1 MLITAFGVTK
11 IVKRQLKKFKKVI
24 IRSNEPYWL
33 IKNAF
38 NKSYPSLDKSIETD
52 ILVIGSGI
60 TGALIAWQLINEGKE
75 VVLVDKRDVCN
86 GSSAVSTALLQYEI
100 DVPLHQLIDMRGV
113 ETAVS
118 SFKHCEKAIFDLKK
132 IVDKIHSKCHFEFKK
147 SIYFTSDKKDIK
159 MLETE
164 FHSRKAHGFPVE
176 WLDEKALQQLGL
188 KAYGGIESASG
199 AVMDPYRLTHDLLMS
214 CATRGVRIFDRTEI
228 TDISHVNDKLLAI
241 THEKQT
247 IIANHII
254 HCTGYESVQTLTEK
268 VVTLKSTYALASEAV
283 EKLPVAFQNH
293 MYWDTSSPYHYFR
306 ATSDNRV
313 IAGGGDERFKN
324 ATKRDALLD
333 KKRNYLGAQ
342 FRKCFPAIEF
352 KPDYI
357 WAGTFGETKDGLP
370 FIGRPK
376 PDINE
381 HYVLGFGGNGITYSV
396 MAMDAIND
404 SIYHTNHR
412 FLDDYRFD
420 R

>member
-1 MLITAFGVTK
+1 MDL
-11 IVKRQLKKFKKVI
+11 
-24 IRSNEPYWL
+24 RSNEPYWL

-38 NKSYPSLDKSIETD
+38 DKSYPSLNKSIETD

-60 TGALIAWQLINEGKE
+60 TGALIAWHLIKEGKE
-75 VVLVDKRDVCN
+75 VVLVDRRDVCN
-86 GSSAVSTALLQYEI
+86 GSTAVSTALLQYEI
-100 DVPLHQLIDMRGV
+100 DVPLHQLIGQRGV

-118 SFKHCEKAIFDLKK
+118 TYKHCEKAIYDLKK

-147 SIYFTSDKKDIK
+147 SIYFTTTRDDIK

-164 FHSRKAHGFPVE
+164 FHSRKAYGFSVE
-176 WLDEKALQQLGL
+176 WLDEDALQELGL

-199 AVMDPYRLTHDLLMS
+199 AVMDPYRLTHDLLMF
-214 CATRGVRIFDRTEI
+214 CAKKGARIFDRTEI
-228 TDISHVNDKLLAI
+228 NDIKPANKKLLAV
-241 THEKQT
+241 TDEKQT
-247 IIANHII
+247 IKANHII
-254 HCTGYESVQTLTEK
+254 HCTGYESVKRLSK
-268 VVTLKSTYALASEAV
+268 KIVNLKSTYALASEAV
-283 EKLPVAFQNH
+283 ENLPVAFQNH
-293 MYWDTSSPYHYFR
+293 LYWDTSSPYLYFR
-306 ATSDNRV
+306 ATSDNRM
-313 IAGGGDERFKN
+313 IIGGGDERFKN

-333 KKRNYLGAQ
+333 KKWNYLGTQ
-342 FRKCFPAIEF
+342 FQKCFPAIDF

-376 PDINE
+376 PELNE

-404 SIYHTNHR
+404 SIHHTNHP